1 MIHEVSRVFLRDAST
16 GEAVEAE
23 LWDAITEQ
31 HLADWEAEWIPALQQ
46 AIRKLNQMGVER
58 RFWPQNRH
66 WHWHQ
71 KMHAIQGLLSHQSFA
86 IMCDDMTQG
95 MMIVDVTTRARL
107 KDQAGQHL
115 VYIEYLESA
124 PWNRKELLY
133 DPARYRGIGTIL
145 VRAAIEQ
152 SKLEGFK
159 GRIGLHSLPQSNGFY
174 ANVCAMTDLGADPD
188 KEGLRYFEM
197 MPEQAERFIA
207 KGGQQ

>member
-58 RFWPQNRH
+58 RFWPQSRH
-66 WHWHQ
+66 WHWPN
-71 KMHAIQGLLSHQSFA
+71 KMQAIKGLLSQRSFA
-86 IMCDDMTQG
+86 IRCDDMTQG
-95 MMIVDVTTRARL
+95 MMIVDVTIRARL

-115 VYIEYLESA
+115 VYIGYLESA

-133 DPARYRGIGTIL
+133 DPPRYRGIGTIL

-159 GRIGLHSLPQSNGFY
+159 GRIGLHSLPQSNVFY

-188 KEGLRYFEM
+188 KQGLRYFEM
-197 MPEQAERFIA
+197 MPEQAEQFIA